1 MNTNKYIIGIDGGGT
16 STEGVLFDS
25 SGKPLAKLLV
35 GGTNLYVYKEKAI
48 KTILNLINQ
57 LLKSC
62 DIDYSDISA
71 LGLGL
76 AGVSDLSMRDL
87 LLRELDKLGIGD
99 KSLVVSDI
107 ETAYQLLCPKGYGLL
122 VSIGTGIVCMGRNQ
136 KGKSIKVAGKGYDK
150 GDIGS
155 GYWIGKKII
164 NYIILNQSS
173 LSVDNDMKEIFSVM
187 KSVLNISSINSL
199 DSIFDDDGDIVNKT
213 ASIAKDVIKLAESG
227 NDVALAVLQE
237 GTTSVAE
244 YVLYLIDEIQ
254 YEKNDIM
261 IAGHGNIIKNNFYR
275 KLLNDALQFD
285 LNNIRWVFSDIS
297 TSYISGIISAN
308 CRNISI
314 SINDVVKYIN

>member
-1 MNTNKYIIGIDGGGT
+1 MNTNNYIIGVDGGGT
-16 STEGVLFDS
+16 STEGVLFRSD
-25 SGKPLAKLLV
+25 GKPLAKLV
-35 GGTNLYVYKEKAI
+35 VEGTNLYVYKEKAI
-48 KTILNLINQ
+48 KTILNLINE
-57 LLKSC
+57 LLKLC
-62 DIDYSDISA
+62 NIDYSDISA
-71 LGLGL
+71 LGFGL

-87 LLRELDKLGIGD
+87 LLRELDKLGIGN
-99 KSLVVSDI
+99 KSLVISDI

-122 VSIGTGIVCMGRNQ
+122 VSVGTGVVCMGRNQ
-136 KGKSIKVAGKGYDK
+136 MGQSIKVAGKGYDR

-164 NYIILNQSS
+164 NYILLNQSS
-173 LSVDNDMKEIFSVM
+173 LLADNDMREIFSVI
-187 KSVLNISSINSL
+187 KNTLNISTINSL
-199 DSIFDDDGDIVNKT
+199 DSIFNDDGDIVNKT

-244 YVLYLIDEIQ
+244 YILYLIDEIK

-261 IAGHGNIIKNNFYR
+261 IAGHGSIIKNKFYR

-285 LNNIRWVFSDIS
+285 LNNIRWVFSDLS

-308 CRNISI
+308 CRNIRV